1 MHFRIQTL
9 ATFTSADEKSTAGM
23 HNSKQKKLVSILANH
38 FAPLTVMA
46 VTRLA
51 ESGTG
56 VQKCDLKERKKKL
69 YVINHCFIMVFT

>member
-1 MHFRIQTL
+1 MHFRNQTL

-23 HNSKQKKLVSILANH
+23 HNSKPKKKLVSILANH

-51 ESGTG
+51 EPGTG
-56 VQKCDLKERKKKL
+56 VQKCDLKERKK
-69 YVINHCFIMVFT
+69 IFM